1 MKTRLS
7 KRILALLLTLLM
19 VLSLLPMSFAEDAK
33 SDDLVVLFTNDIH
46 CGVDQ
51 SDSSIGIAGLAK
63 IKKDMEATHK
73 NVALVD
79 NGDAIQ
85 GELIGTVSK
94 GEYMVQLMNF
104 VGFDY
109 ATFGNHEFDYTMP
122 QLKKLVDLAKVKYLS
137 CNFRYIGEDPDEN
150 AVNLDAYTVVDYDG
164 LKVGYVGITTPE
176 SLVKST
182 PTYFQDENGNYIY
195 GFCQDKTGI
204 GVYTAVM
211 LQVWPAL
218 CWWLRS

>member
-19 VLSLLPMSFAEDAK
+19 VLSLLPMSFAEEAPK
-33 SDDLVVLFTNDIH
+33 SDDLVILFTNDIH

-109 ATFGNHEFDYTMP
+109 AAFGNHEYDYTMP
-122 QLKKLVDLAKVKYLS
+122 QLKKLVDMAKVKYLS
-137 CNFRYIGEDPDEN
+137 CNFRYIGETPDEN

-176 SLVKST
+176 LIFLRM
-182 PTYFQDENGNYIY
+182 PIY
-195 GFCQDKTGI
+195 PCQCIVAII
-204 GVYTAVM
+204 GQ
-211 LQVWPAL
+211 LL
-218 CWWLRS
+218 FF